1 MYLNNDSPTDSIICI
16 SLTMETLIFC
26 LQTGSSTLYCFR
38 DIGNI
43 HLSSNLFYVQSGTQ
57 LSRFLPFFLATWV
70 INEVAGWWLRGPS
83 YLTFPTNIPQ
93 LYPLPPSWG
102 QDLQKTPTKCGQWKS
117 CEKLSMYK
125 EPWYTLNTLEFM
137 SCPSI
142 CMSLRNLL
150 FNGHIYGYIAVGGG
164 Y

>member
-1 MYLNNDSPTDSIICI
+1 MTAIPTHLYFFDSGKYNILSQNKFFYFVLFLRYWQYLSFIQSFISLDSIIQV
-16 SLTMETLIFC
+16 SALL
-26 LQTGSSTLYCFR
+26 
-38 DIGNI
+38 
-43 HLSSNLFYVQSGTQ
+43 
-57 LSRFLPFFLATWV
+57 FLATWV

-117 CEKLSMYK
+117 CGKLSIYK
-125 EPWYTLNTLEFM
+125 QPWYTLNTLEIM